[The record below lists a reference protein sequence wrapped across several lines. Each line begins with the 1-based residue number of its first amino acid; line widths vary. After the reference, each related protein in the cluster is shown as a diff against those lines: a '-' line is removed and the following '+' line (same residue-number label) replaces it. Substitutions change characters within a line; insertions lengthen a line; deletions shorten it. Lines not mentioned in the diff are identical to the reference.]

1 MRDHETKGCLCRT
14 LELSPEEIREN
25 PVPSCL
31 AIHIMMEFFF
41 CSLTSKSNNV
51 FHRHFP
57 AHYEV
62 AVSLLTKPLLTFSN
76 YQHHLFVPD

>member
-41 CSLTSKSNNV
+41 LQSKQHNLANTASTNIFRPIMRV
-51 FHRHFP
+51 HQI
-57 AHYEV
+57 YL
-62 AVSLLTKPLLTFSN
+62 AVRQWWSTTEKRSMSG
-76 YQHHLFVPD
+76 

>member
-41 CSLTSKSNNV
+41 LQSYKQKQQ
-51 FHRHFP
+51 RFP
-57 AHYEV
+57 
-62 AVSLLTKPLLTFSN
+62 PTFSGPLWGSRQFTN
-76 YQHHLFVPD
+76 QTITNVQ

>member
-41 CSLTSKSNNV
+41 S
-51 FHRHFP
+51 
-57 AHYEV
+57 
-62 AVSLLTKPLLTFSN
+62 AVETTHNLATTATNIFRPIMRVHQIYFAVVR
-76 YQHHLFVPD
+76 Q